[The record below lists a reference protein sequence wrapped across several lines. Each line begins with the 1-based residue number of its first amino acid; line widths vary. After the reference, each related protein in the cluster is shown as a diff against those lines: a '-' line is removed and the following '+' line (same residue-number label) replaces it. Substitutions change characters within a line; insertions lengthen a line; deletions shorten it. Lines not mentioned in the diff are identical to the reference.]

1 MTVSPGLELPIA
13 SVLASADL
21 KILKRSPYIHHM
33 KPSLIMFLVSCLLAV
48 ETVYAQQEVDN
59 YASQR
64 QLMIEE
70 IASDASR
77 LVRYIDKDSVS
88 DRVMQAMATV
98 PRHLFMPAE
107 MRDEAYENRPLPIG
121 YGQTISQPYIVALMT
136 DLLQPRPDHKVLEI
150 GTGSG
155 YQAAVLSGLVQEVY
169 SIEIIEQLGHTA
181 KQVLKQLE
189 YDNVSTRIA
198 DGYDGWP
205 EHAPFDSIIV
215 TAGISH
221 IPPPLVKQLKN
232 GGTMVI
238 PVGTRFQTQQL
249 TLVKKDHS
257 GAVTTKQILPVIF
270 VPFTGGH

>member
-1 MTVSPGLELPIA
+1 MYRRGL
-13 SVLASADL
+13 
-21 KILKRSPYIHHM
+21 M
-33 KPSLIMFLVSCLLAV
+33 KHFQRFLLLYCLLAS
-48 ETVYAQQEVDN
+48 TIISAQQDDP
-59 YASQR
+59 YAR
-64 QLMIEE
+64 ERRGMIEE
-70 IASDASR
+70 IADDAR
-77 LVRYIDKDSVS
+77 GLVRYIEKDSVS

-98 PRHLFMPAE
+98 PRHRFVPPEQRA
-107 MRDEAYENRPLPIG
+107 DAYDNRPLPIG

-136 DLLQPRPDHKVLEI
+136 DLLEPQPDHKVLEI

-155 YQAAVLSGLVQEVY
+155 YQAAVLSGLVKEVY
-169 SIEIIEQLGHTA
+169 SIEIIRQLGDRA
-181 KQVLKQLE
+181 RKVLDELG

-221 IPPPLVKQLKN
+221 IPPPLIRQLKN

-249 TLVKKDHS
+249 TLVKKDTN
-257 GAVTTKQILPVIF
+257 GAITTRQVLPVIF

>member
-1 MTVSPGLELPIA
+1 M
-13 SVLASADL
+13 
-21 KILKRSPYIHHM
+21 KHFRILI
-33 KPSLIMFLVSCLLAV
+33 LLTCLLAPTATPV
-48 ETVYAQQEVDN
+48 LATDE

-64 QLMIEE
+64 QSMVEE
-70 IASDASR
+70 IAADARR
-77 LVRYIDKDSVS
+77 LVRHIEKDSVS
-88 DRVMQAMATV
+88 DSVMKVMATV
-98 PRHLFMPAE
+98 PRHLFIPANE
-107 MRDEAYENRPLPIG
+107 RRNAYENRPLPIG

-155 YQAAVLSGLVQEVY
+155 YQAAVLSGLVKEVY
-169 SIEIIEQLGHTA
+169 SIEIIGQLGQKA
-181 KQVLKQLE
+181 QRVLKELG

-205 EHAPFDSIIV
+205 EHGPFDGIIV

-221 IPPPLVKQLKN
+221 IPPPLIRQLKN

-249 TLVKKDHS
+249 TVVRKDHN
-257 GAVTTKQILPVIF
+257 GRVTTQQIIPVIF